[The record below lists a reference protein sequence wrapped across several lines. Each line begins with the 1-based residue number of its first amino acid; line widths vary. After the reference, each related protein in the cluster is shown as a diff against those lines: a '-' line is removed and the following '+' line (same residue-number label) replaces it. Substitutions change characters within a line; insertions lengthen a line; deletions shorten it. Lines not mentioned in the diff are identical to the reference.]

1 MSFGYFVMLLHPR
14 GSVTQ
19 DALETILTLWRI

>member
-1 MSFGYFVMLLHPR
+1 MSLGYFVMPLHAR